1 MKNTI
6 YLLEGTYRNKTVEN
20 QTFQVVKGYQSH
32 PHKEGGFITVK
43 IDDLEKF
50 PGATKKQIRNF
61 KKQLEIN
68 KGNDEVG

>member
-20 QTFQVVKGYQSH
+20 QTFQVVKGYQPH

-50 PGATKKQIRNF
+50 PGATKKQIR
-61 KKQLEIN
+61 IN
-68 KGNDEVG
+68 VLI